1 MITPKDELIT
11 RLRHGAAQVAAWYAQ
26 RPDAVMTH
34 GPAQAWTAG
43 QHLLHLIK
51 STRPLAKG
59 LGLPRIVLRLRYG
72 AVKSQSSYDEVVK
85 RYQAAL
91 AAGGRAPD
99 GFVPRPVAATEREEL
114 IRRFNAEI
122 DQLCANLAK
131 WDERDLDRTGAPHPL
146 MGMLTVRELMHF
158 TIYHMLHHLKGLEE
172 RYA

>member
-1 MITPKDELIT
+1 MITPKEELI
-11 RLRHGAAQVAAWYAQ
+11 RQLKDGAAQVAAWYTQ
-26 RPDAVMTH
+26 RPDPIMTH
-34 GPAQAWTAG
+34 GPAGAWTAG

-51 STRPLAKG
+51 STKPLAMG

-72 AVKSQSSYDEVVK
+72 AVNSQSGYDEVVR

-99 GFVPRPVAATEREEL
+99 GFVPSAVNASEREEL
-114 IRRFNAEI
+114 IKRFNAEMEV
-122 DQLCANLAK
+122 LCTNLAK

-158 TIYHMLHHLKGLEE
+158 TIYHMQHHLKGLEE